1 MVGLVTL
8 YVTAAL
14 PRPLII
20 ADVNIIARV
29 TPLTL
34 NKADTVVIMC
44 VCAISHLMYE
54 SGCNQSVLW
63 NSVSPM
69 GDLR

>member
-1 MVGLVTL
+1 MTL
-8 YVTAAL
+8 CVTAAL

-54 SGCNQSVLW
+54 SGCNKCVFS
-63 NSVSPM
+63 NSGSPM

>member
-8 YVTAAL
+8 CVTAAL

-29 TPLTL
+29 TPLAL
-34 NKADTVVIMC
+34 NKADNLVIMC
-44 VCAISHLMYE
+44 VQFHI
-54 SGCNQSVLW
+54 
-63 NSVSPM
+63 
-69 GDLR
+69 